1 MPKVSQLSFTAGE
14 LAPAIQA
21 RADLAK
27 YQVGTKLMRNV
38 ICHVHGGASNR
49 PGTYFVDETKASA
62 KKTRLLP
69 FVYSAT
75 RSYAL
80 EFGDSTLRFV
90 TFDDQGEHGLVYQDL
105 VSAGVFKWTA
115 SAHGTDEYR
124 LEIASGGSPGVMQVM
139 SLYFENTLLT
149 AGTAGS
155 LAVGQWAWGD
165 NDTLGYSTLYVRMP
179 AGEAADPD
187 AQVDGAL
194 WTNIELATPY
204 GEDDLLDIQF
214 TQSADVM
221 FLVHPDYPPQKISR
235 YGDYEWEIE
244 PLDATGDG
252 PYSSDHD
259 PASAQPAAYT
269 GSNVQVVFNEALFE
283 AKHVGT
289 PLRIG
294 YANPLD
300 ASDIRWGY
308 GIINSLSGA
317 GPLHSVIYVNILEP
331 LGYELIFNPEF
342 EQGLLGWERS
352 ASGVSYSGVS
362 AHFVQL
368 THGSGL
374 LPAAT
379 LKQNLEVMIG
389 EQLTLDIH
397 ISAMIGTLRVSVG
410 KQATDPSDGS
420 YGKDVVDYVSYT
432 TTGTKTITFTSTAA
446 KDIFILLT
454 TDGSSTGQYVQI
466 SRINLKRTDKTTAEF
481 RLAAFNAVDGY
492 PRAVGIFEQRL
503 CFAGTKSNPLGA
515 WLSRTGYF
523 EDFSFNSP
531 SQDDDSI
538 SFRFDS
544 GQVTDIQWL
553 ASLRTLVV
561 GTTGSEWQVQGA
573 DGGAITPSSLSARP
587 QSYFGSEH
595 MQPLLIGSDVL
606 FTQYGGS
613 VIRDLFY
620 SLEADGYHGDE
631 LSILAHHFLDGH
643 RVKEW
648 AYARLPYS
656 IVWVVRDDGKLLGM
670 TFDKRQ
676 DVSGWHLHETDG
688 AIESICCIPAG
699 AENYVYLVVKRT
711 INGQEKRYIEVM
723 MPRVTDETT
732 YDFFFLDCGLSYRG
746 APANN
751 ISGLA
756 HLEGRTVSAL
766 ADGGVVEG
774 LVVTGGAITLPYD
787 AELVHVGI
795 PYICDLQTLV
805 INLNDDT
812 AGATIGRLRTI
823 PTVTLEFLKTRQAFV
838 GPDADHLD
846 EIRFRED
853 YVGEAPIP
861 LFTGL
866 KEIVP
871 DSGYQMDG
879 SVLIRVTAPVPFTVL
894 SITPNF
900 QYSER

>member
-1 MPKVSQLSFTAGE
+1 MKVPQLSFTAGE

-49 PGTYFVDETKASA
+49 PGTYFVDETKDSA
-62 KKTRLLP
+62 KKARLIP

-80 EFGDSTLRFV
+80 EFGDETLRFF

-105 VSAGVFKWTA
+105 IEAGVFKWTV
-115 SAHGTDEYR
+115 SGSGTNEYR
-124 LEIASGGSPGVMQVM
+124 LELAAGGDPGIMQVM
-139 SLYFENTLLT
+139 SLYFEDTLLA
-149 AGTAGS
+149 AGAIGS
-155 LAVGQWAWGD
+155 LAAGEWAWGD

-187 AQVDGAL
+187 AQADGAL
-194 WTNIELATPY
+194 WTNIELAAPY
-204 GEDDLLDIQF
+204 GEDDLPDIQF

-221 FLVHPDYPPQKISR
+221 FLVHPDHPPYKLSR
-235 YGDYEWEIE
+235 HGDHEWKLE
-244 PLDATGDG
+244 PLESTGDG
-252 PYSSDHD
+252 PYLSDHD
-259 PASAQPAAYT
+259 PATAQPAAYT
-269 GSNVQVVFNEALFE
+269 GSNVYILFSEALFE

-289 PLRIG
+289 PIRIG

-308 GIINSLSGA
+308 GIINSVYGV
-317 GPLHSVIYVNILEP
+317 GPLYSAIYVNILEP

-352 ASGVSYSGVS
+352 ATGVIYSGITT
-362 AHFVQL
+362 HFVQL
-368 THGSGL
+368 THGSGIF
-374 LPAAT
+374 PAAT

-389 EQLTLDIH
+389 EQLTLEFDIVG
-397 ISAMIGTLRVSVG
+397 ITGTLRVSVG
-410 KQATDPSDGS
+410 KQSTDPGDGS
-420 YGKDVVDYVSYT
+420 YGKDVVDYNNYT
-432 TTGTKTITFTSTAA
+432 TTGTKTITFTSTQT
-446 KDIFILLT
+446 KDIFLLFS
-454 TDGSSTGQYVQI
+454 TDGSTAPQTVQI
-466 SRINLKRTDKTTAEF
+466 SRISLKRTDKTTAEF

-573 DGGAITPSSLSARP
+573 DGGALTPSSLSARP

-595 MQPLLIGSDVL
+595 MQPLLIGNDVL

-620 SLEADGYHGDE
+620 SLESDGYTGDE
-631 LSILAHHFLDGH
+631 LSILAHHFFDGH
-643 RVKEW
+643 QIKEW

-656 IVWVVRDDGKLLGM
+656 IVWAVRDDGKLLGM

-676 DVSGWHLHETDG
+676 DVQGWHLHETDG

-699 AENYVYLVVKRT
+699 AVSYVYIIVKRT
-711 INGQEKRYIEVM
+711 INGQEKRYVEVM
-723 MPRVTDETT
+723 MPRITDEATH
-732 YDFFFLDCGLSYRG
+732 DFFFLDCGLTYRG
-746 APANN
+746 APASV

-756 HLEGRTVSAL
+756 HLEGETVSAL

-774 LVVTGGAITLPYD
+774 LVVSGGAITLPYA

-795 PYICDLQTLV
+795 PYVSDFQTLA

-812 AGATIGRLRTI
+812 AGSTIGRLRTI

-853 YVGEAPIP
+853 YIGEAPIP

-879 SVLIRVTAPVPFTVL
+879 SVLVRVTAPVPFTLL
-894 SITPNF
+894 SITPNI

>member
-49 PGTYFVDETKASA
+49 PGTYFVGETKASA
-62 KKTRLLP
+62 KKTRLIP

-80 EFGDSTLRFV
+80 EFGDYTLRFV

-124 LEIASGGSPGVMQVM
+124 LVIASGGSPGVMQVM
-139 SLYFENTLLT
+139 SLYFKDTLLA
-149 AGTAGS
+149 AGTVGS

-187 AQVDGAL
+187 AQADGAL

-204 GEDDLLDIQF
+204 GEDDLPDIQF

-252 PYSSDHD
+252 PYLSDHD

-269 GSNVQVVFNEALFE
+269 GSNVHVVFNKALFE

-317 GPLHSVIYVNILEP
+317 GPLHYVIYVNILEP

-352 ASGVSYSGVS
+352 ASGVIYSGVGT
-362 AHFVQL
+362 HFVQL
-368 THGSGL
+368 THGSGI

-389 EQLTLDIH
+389 EQLTLEID
-397 ISAMIGTLRVSVG
+397 ISAMTGTLRVSVG
-410 KQATDPSDGS
+410 KQDTDPSDGS

-432 TTGTKTITFTSTAA
+432 TTGTKTITFTSTQT

-454 TDGSSTGQYVQI
+454 TDGSSTGKYVQI
-466 SRINLKRTDKTTAEF
+466 SRISLKRTDKTTAEF
-481 RLAAFNAVDGY
+481 RSPRSTLLRLPPGGRDLRAKALFRRDKIESTGGMAFSH
-492 PRAVGIFEQRL
+492 RL
-503 CFAGTKSNPLGA
+503 LRGL
-515 WLSRTGYF
+515 
-523 EDFSFNSP
+523 SFNSP

-544 GQVTDIQWL
+544 GQVTDIQWI

-595 MQPLLIGSDVL
+595 MQPLLIGNDVL

-620 SLEADGYHGDE
+620 SLEVDGYNGDE
-631 LSILAHHFLDGH
+631 LSILAHHFLDGY

-751 ISGLA
+751 ISGLE

-774 LVVTGGAITLPYD
+774 LVVTGGAITLPYK

-795 PYICDLQTLV
+795 PYVCDLQTLV
-805 INLNDDT
+805 VNLNDDT

-853 YVGEAPIP
+853 YIGRPH
-861 LFTGL
+861 
-866 KEIVP
+866 
-871 DSGYQMDG
+871 
-879 SVLIRVTAPVPFTVL
+879 TVVHW
-894 SITPNF
+894 IEGDCP
-900 QYSER
+900 